1 MPNIISLVALF
12 LSWISIVILLNN
24 RFYLSFSVI
33 LIAFIMDALDGY
45 IARRLK
51 KESSFGRQLDGYVD
65 VFVFLLYPALSFY
78 LFFGLRDVVSII
90 IVFIYIAAGVL
101 RLARFNVTGFI
112 TAQNKEHLSYSGLPV
127 FFNHLTILI
136 LLAFKWLPVKYFVPI
151 AGIII
156 ILNSLLMVLKFPF
169 PKPRSIWPFVLLLL
183 LVSCTMFYL
192 EIYANR

>member
-65 VFVFLLYPALSFY
+65 VFVFLIYPALSFY
-78 LFFGLRDVVSII
+78 LFFGLRDVISII

-112 TAQNKEHLSYSGLPV
+112 TVQNKEHLSYSGLPV

-156 ILNSLLMVLKFPF
+156 LLNSLLMVLKFPF

>member
-1 MPNIISLVALF
+1 MPNIISLMALF

-65 VFVFLLYPALSFY
+65 VFVFLIYPALSFY
-78 LFFGLRDVVSII
+78 LFFGLRNAISII

-101 RLARFNVTGFI
+101 RLARFNVTGFL
-112 TAQNKEHLSYSGLPV
+112 TVQNREHLSYSGLPV

-136 LLAFKWLPVKYFVPI
+136 LLAFNRLPVEYFFPI
-151 AGIII
+151 AYIII
-156 ILNSLLMVLKFPF
+156 ILNSVLMVLKFPF

>member
-12 LSWISIVILLNN
+12 LSWVSIVILLNN

-65 VFVFLLYPALSFY
+65 VFVFLIYPALSFY
-78 LFFGLRDVVSII
+78 LFFGLRDIISII

-127 FFNHLTILI
+127 FFNHLTILV
-136 LLAFKWLPVKYFVPI
+136 LLALNWLPVKYFVLI
-151 AGIII
+151 AYIII
-156 ILNSLLMVLKFPF
+156 LLNSLLMVLKFPF

>member
-65 VFVFLLYPALSFY
+65 VFVFLIYPALSFY
-78 LFFGLRDVVSII
+78 LFFGLRDVISII

-112 TAQNKEHLSYSGLPV
+112 TVQNKEHLSYSGLPV

-136 LLAFKWLPVKYFVPI
+136 LLALNWLPVKYFVPI

-156 ILNSLLMVLKFPF
+156 LLNSLLMVLKFPF

>member
-1 MPNIISLVALF
+1 MPNSISLMALF

-24 RFYLSFSVI
+24 RFYLSFSLI

-65 VFVFLLYPALSFY
+65 VFVFLIYPALSFY
-78 LFFGLRDVVSII
+78 LFFGLRDVISII

-101 RLARFNVTGFI
+101 RLARFNVTGFL
-112 TAQNKEHLSYSGLPV
+112 TVQNKEHLSYSGLPV

-136 LLAFKWLPVKYFVPI
+136 LLALNWLPVKYFVPI
-151 AGIII
+151 AYIVI
-156 ILNSLLMVLKFPF
+156 ILNSVLMVLKFPF

>member
-1 MPNIISLVALF
+1 MPNIISLMALF
-12 LSWISIVILLNN
+12 LSWISIIILLNN

-45 IARRLK
+45 IARRLE

-65 VFVFLLYPALSFY
+65 VFVFLIYPALSFY
-78 LFFGLRDVVSII
+78 LFFSLRDVISII

-112 TAQNKEHLSYSGLPV
+112 TVQNKEHLSYPGLPV

-136 LLAFKWLPVKYFVPI
+136 LLALKWLPVKYFVLI
-151 AGIII
+151 SYII
-156 ILNSLLMVLKFPF
+156 ILLNSFLMVLKLPF

-183 LVSCTMFYL
+183 LVSFTMFYL

>member
-12 LSWISIVILLNN
+12 LSWISVVILLNN

-65 VFVFLLYPALSFY
+65 VFVFLIYPALSFY
-78 LFFGLRDVVSII
+78 LFFGLRDVISII

-112 TAQNKEHLSYSGLPV
+112 TVQNKEHLSYSGLPV

-136 LLAFKWLPVKYFVPI
+136 LLALNWLPVKYFVPI

-156 ILNSLLMVLKFPF
+156 LLNSLLMVLKFQF